1 MNELKLSRSSIRVAQ
16 NERDAKVESLDEIR
30 QSDDRM
36 MEQETDSWSLS
47 HRK

>member
-1 MNELKLSRSSIRVAQ
+1 MNVLKLSRSSIRVAE
-16 NERDAKVESLDEIR
+16 NERDVKDKIR
-30 QSDDRM
+30 ESDDRM